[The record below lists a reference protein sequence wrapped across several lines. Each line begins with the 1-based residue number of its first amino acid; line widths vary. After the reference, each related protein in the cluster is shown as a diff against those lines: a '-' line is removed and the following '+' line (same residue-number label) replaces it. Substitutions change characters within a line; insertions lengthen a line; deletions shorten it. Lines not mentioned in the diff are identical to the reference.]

1 MYSLLQERTKTRE
14 KANPVGILLLLGI
27 VIGLNVIPVFV
38 TSAFLRQA
46 LIAEQR
52 FHLLVDKDQVRVVAG
67 KRRKPLQV
75 SEAEAH
81 LTAIEQVVRK
91 YRWSWS
97 LVLWRLYGPKQMRVL
112 DSDLDKVRKHAV
124 DSQRQ
129 DLLIKAM
136 EKGYDNDLVMTL
148 LMKAQTDES
157 FKILRE
163 RIEAGS
169 PGVPI
174 KITANEAKISTE
186 SMSHRNADIVLMS
199 VGKKALPP
207 AKAQVQA
214 IAQPGSGVPL
224 PAGYSWDLGWKNK
237 GMSYEQMVVIL
248 RGPKG
253 YKVREENF
261 YTSVYGTP
269 YQQKHM
275 VREYQKKLALSAH
288 HDMHKDGI
296 DKSLLG

>member
-1 MYSLLQERTKTRE
+1 M
-14 KANPVGILLLLGI
+14 GILLLLGI

-46 LIAEQR
+46 LIAEQK

-81 LTAIEQVVRK
+81 LAAIEQVVRK

-97 LVLWRLYGPKQMRVL
+97 LVLWRIYGPKQMRVL

-129 DLLIKAM
+129 DLLVKAM
-136 EKGYDNDLVMTL
+136 EKGYEKDPVYTL

-163 RIEAGS
+163 RIAAGE

-174 KITANEAKISTE
+174 KITAREAKISTE
-186 SMSHRNADIVLMS
+186 AMSYRDADIVLMS
-199 VGKKALPP
+199 VCKKALPFV
-207 AKAQVQA
+207 ATKAVTV
-214 IAQPGSGVPL
+214 AQSGSGVPL
-224 PAGYSWDLGWKNK
+224 PEGYSWDLGWQDRGK
-237 GMSYEQMVVIL
+237 SYERMLVIL
-248 RGPKG
+248 RDSKG
-253 YKVREENF
+253 RKVREDWFYTSMHSTPSQQKYKVREL
-261 YTSVYGTP
+261 
-269 YQQKHM
+269 QK
-275 VREYQKKLALSAH
+275 QLASSAH
-288 HDMHKDGI
+288 HDMQRDGI
-296 DKSLLG
+296 DKSLLA